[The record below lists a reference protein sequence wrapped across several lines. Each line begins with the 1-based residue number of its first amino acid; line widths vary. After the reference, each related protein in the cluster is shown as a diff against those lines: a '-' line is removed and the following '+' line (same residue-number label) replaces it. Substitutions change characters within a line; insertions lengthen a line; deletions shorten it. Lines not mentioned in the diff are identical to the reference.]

1 MEDEEF
7 GGISYVAFSS
17 NQIKSA
23 TDNIG
28 TFDANNPDIRY
39 SIDERDAEYFEAI
52 DNGDLE
58 RARQLVR
65 DAAEAAG
72 YNVTSEYQGTSA
84 FNGSAPW
91 GNGYFLSKEERKKAW
106 DNDVFDGDQT
116 LADYIERGIDAMNFD
131 FIVLDPRSYRAADA
145 NRREAIDN
153 VRNAILSKRNTIT
166 MYRSVPAAV
175 QEGSFRN
182 GDWVTPSRGY
192 AEENARIH
200 GWGDNYNVIEQEVST
215 DDIWWDGNDIAEWGY
230 GRESDYVNDTDF
242 AYKNTKNNRK
252 SLEVITYDKNGR
264 IIPLSKRFNEESS
277 DVNYS
282 VTEQTRQLA
291 YDTILQLLSDAG
303 ISVEEISNEA
313 MRRLAENSEIKE
325 KMLDTVLPE
334 DESSFKGTVISSTSG
349 AKILNDLDNAI
360 TRYEENPNNKPT
372 NFLGDAAAA
381 LGATRHGSNSQYA
394 TFEAK
399 NGEIVTIR
407 LSDHNA
413 KVSNFDNHEEN
424 KGVSIVISRKA
435 NDGMTNDGKANVTEY
450 FYSDK
455 QLKKSEGKP
464 LADILKSIKQTL
476 YSGEYKDT
484 TGLAQVEEVNAG
496 TLNRIELLRDGDVVY
511 GAAVGGRIYLNAE
524 RLNPNTPV
532 HEYTHLWDKACK
544 AKNPELWNRGV
555 ELMKQTSIWN
565 EVADDANYS
574 GLGEHG
580 IASEVHSRLA
590 GNQGEELLTK
600 MSADILAQGGSMMEK
615 AQKLSVI
622 ELLKDWVKDFWSW
635 VRDAMTPWS
644 REETQKV
651 SLEEFVSMPI
661 ASLAQAQK
669 EELDAQEAEEQG
681 VRYSIVD
688 DENEIARLE
697 SESTIKTYRA
707 MQLHDGILY
716 PPMAGKVNGRW
727 QQGIAVA
734 DLGKVWEKSDEHPE
748 LVDDKGYFTLNKGN
762 GKSLKARYNPYI
774 HTSLTPLND
783 QFAEAQDR
791 PELVV
796 VEVEVPESELTSGYK
811 AEKAKDGV
819 GRIEWKAGVI
829 QKELTGTRTVIL
841 SRWDKP
847 VRIVP
852 DSEVADVIVG
862 MIDGKDITMPS
873 NVVTPQLRAELKKR
887 GIPFVETDNNG
898 KPRYSISEARVF
910 TEEEIA
916 QMETPILESKG
927 TFKNL
932 NEAEK
937 WATTNLQGKSAVNEF
952 TKERISI
959 GRKSVEKMLSEKSQN
974 QSISISAH
982 IAALQSVLDFIRTG
996 IPAEI
1001 HSDVKGREFSVMRL
1015 YNAIVID
1022 GELYRVKSTVRKV
1035 AQGDKY
1041 YTYEIQEMEVIE
1053 ERQANWKGEGINPRN
1068 PDSPIKS
1075 ISGKDLLR
1083 GVKKTDSDE
1092 LILSV
1097 ANVENKSEKT
1107 NFSITEHFAQAEHY
1121 ANLMS
1126 GDVQALNSE
1135 KMTDSLLDAYL
1146 SLPENI
1152 REEVI
1157 RLAPRKGYNFA
1168 DAFAQYLADKVE
1180 SEEEFTADD
1189 WTAVTANRDV
1199 LKKAYALDDL
1209 SLYDALWMT
1218 VQKAYP
1224 GKDILSRAHKVTL
1237 ADNLGVDAE
1246 SDEMKQIAR
1255 QGVKYSISENM
1266 KSSSAAETYAR
1277 ATGYFKNRLKE
1288 GFVDMNESV
1297 NDLVEA
1303 IEMATGSKAESW
1315 EDIRYALN
1323 QQSSKGLARMEQYTR
1338 RYLQPLFDL
1347 LADITNNT
1355 KLSYED
1361 VSRYVILRHAIERNE
1376 VFAKRD
1382 ARRHYQEVYNAMA
1395 TPLEKDKGMLQ
1406 ADRRVA
1412 LSKADMRK
1420 VADIDSRIAD
1430 IDKQLNAAKLNLAV
1444 HLDDINKGN
1453 DAIYLKNRETDYG
1466 GLTSMFSDYPGLQP
1480 RSKYRTDEEYNRAA
1494 RRVRKP
1500 KYQSVAEME
1509 NAAWTEVGAFERELT
1524 VSRVNDLWKKINAAT
1539 KETLKSQYEA
1549 NMLSKTQYDA
1559 AKDQFKYYVPLRG
1572 FSDTTAEDV
1581 WSYYTSSR
1589 SDSFAPTLVAAKG
1602 RKSEAENPFNWIGT
1616 MASSA
1621 IAANVKNETKLALYY
1636 FIANRPNQDLVSMGK
1651 SWYRY
1656 DAQATSDYQA
1666 LHPGSM
1672 KKFYSEVFP
1681 PATIGLNARD
1691 AQDAYRKWEEDLMR
1705 DRDNGLAYQS
1715 NQRMDVSDDVAF
1727 ISSGEQPEHVIRCKV
1742 AGGEIV
1748 MTVNSNPRAAQAVN
1762 GLLNIEMEKDYQAI
1776 FGKILRFMSSV
1787 NTSYNPEFWISNA
1800 MRDILFATMSTSVN
1814 GNDVKGFT
1822 RHLESPRKLMQMAQ
1836 AFREGT
1842 LGNSYIEKMFRE
1854 FAENG
1859 AITGYTVINNNEY
1872 WEKQIQSTINR

>member
-1 MEDEEF
+1 
-7 GGISYVAFSS
+7 
-17 NQIKSA
+17 
-23 TDNIG
+23 
-28 TFDANNPDIRY
+28 
-39 SIDERDAEYFEAI
+39 
-52 DNGDLE
+52 
-58 RARQLVR
+58 
-65 DAAEAAG
+65 
-72 YNVTSEYQGTSA
+72 
-84 FNGSAPW
+84 
-91 GNGYFLSKEERKKAW
+91 
-106 DNDVFDGDQT
+106 
-116 LADYIERGIDAMNFD
+116 
-131 FIVLDPRSYRAADA
+131 
-145 NRREAIDN
+145 
-153 VRNAILSKRNTIT
+153 
-166 MYRSVPAAV
+166 
-175 QEGSFRN
+175 
-182 GDWVTPSRGY
+182 
-192 AEENARIH
+192 
-200 GWGDNYNVIEQEVST
+200 
-215 DDIWWDGNDIAEWGY
+215 
-230 GRESDYVNDTDF
+230 
-242 AYKNTKNNRK
+242 
-252 SLEVITYDKNGR
+252 
-264 IIPLSKRFNEESS
+264 
-277 DVNYS
+277 
-282 VTEQTRQLA
+282 
-291 YDTILQLLSDAG
+291 
-303 ISVEEISNEA
+303 
-313 MRRLAENSEIKE
+313 
-325 KMLDTVLPE
+325 
-334 DESSFKGTVISSTSG
+334 
-349 AKILNDLDNAI
+349 
-360 TRYEENPNNKPT
+360 
-372 NFLGDAAAA
+372 
-381 LGATRHGSNSQYA
+381 
-394 TFEAK
+394 
-399 NGEIVTIR
+399 
-407 LSDHNA
+407 
-413 KVSNFDNHEEN
+413 
-424 KGVSIVISRKA
+424 
-435 NDGMTNDGKANVTEY
+435 MTNDGKANVTEY

-455 QLKKSEGKP
+455 QLKRSEGKP

-600 MSADILAQGGSMMEK
+600 MSADVLAQGGSMMEK

-669 EELDAQEAEEQG
+669 E
-681 VRYSIVD
+681 
-688 DENEIARLE
+688 
-697 SESTIKTYRA
+697 
-707 MQLHDGILY
+707 
-716 PPMAGKVNGRW
+716 
-727 QQGIAVA
+727 
-734 DLGKVWEKSDEHPE
+734 
-748 LVDDKGYFTLNKGN
+748 
-762 GKSLKARYNPYI
+762 
-774 HTSLTPLND
+774 
-783 QFAEAQDR
+783 
-791 PELVV
+791 
-796 VEVEVPESELTSGYK
+796 
-811 AEKAKDGV
+811 
-819 GRIEWKAGVI
+819 
-829 QKELTGTRTVIL
+829 
-841 SRWDKP
+841 
-847 VRIVP
+847 
-852 DSEVADVIVG
+852 
-862 MIDGKDITMPS
+862 
-873 NVVTPQLRAELKKR
+873 ELKKR

-1068 PDSPIKS
+1068 PDNPIKS

-1097 ANVENKSEKT
+1097 ANVENKFEKT
-1107 NFSITEHFAQAEHY
+1107 NYSITEHFAQAERY

-1126 GDVQALNSE
+1126 GDVQALNSD

-1189 WTAVTANRDV
+1189 WTAVTANRDA

-1255 QGVKYSISENM
+1255 QGVNYSISENM

-1395 TPLEKDKGMLQ
+1395 APLEKDKGMLQ

-1420 VADIDSRIAD
+1420 VADIDRRIAD

-1509 NAAWTEVGAFERELT
+1509 NAAWTEVGTFERELT

-1572 FSDTTAEDV
+1572 FSDTTAEDI
-1581 WSYYTSSR
+1581 WSYYVDIFR
-1589 SDSFAPTLVAAKG
+1589 KPGFVNHPTMFYQPYMDG
-1602 RKSEAENPFNWIGT
+1602 R
-1616 MASSA
+1616 
-1621 IAANVKNETKLALYY
+1621 
-1636 FIANRPNQDLVSMGK
+1636 R
-1651 SWYRY
+1651 R
-1656 DAQATSDYQA
+1656 
-1666 LHPGSM
+1666 
-1672 KKFYSEVFP
+1672 
-1681 PATIGLNARD
+1681 
-1691 AQDAYRKWEEDLMR
+1691 
-1705 DRDNGLAYQS
+1705 
-1715 NQRMDVSDDVAF
+1715 
-1727 ISSGEQPEHVIRCKV
+1727 
-1742 AGGEIV
+1742 
-1748 MTVNSNPRAAQAVN
+1748 
-1762 GLLNIEMEKDYQAI
+1762 
-1776 FGKILRFMSSV
+1776 
-1787 NTSYNPEFWISNA
+1787 
-1800 MRDILFATMSTSVN
+1800 
-1814 GNDVKGFT
+1814 
-1822 RHLESPRKLMQMAQ
+1822 
-1836 AFREGT
+1836 
-1842 LGNSYIEKMFRE
+1842 
-1854 FAENG
+1854 
-1859 AITGYTVINNNEY
+1859 
-1872 WEKQIQSTINR
+1872 